1 MRGHEAIIAM
11 RQQRLAP
18 ANVWVEDVGADVNW
32 HKYSDATP
40 NVEILE
46 SEHVEQLDLRWAVGL
61 TLQLSF
67 FGKDRANA
75 VMGAFLKY
83 KPKRVI
89 CCAFEKKTNSYGLP
103 APELIE
109 IKDTEGLMTW
119 HR

>member
-11 RQQRLAP
+11 RRQRLAP
-18 ANVWVEDVGADVNW
+18 EVVVVEDVGADVNW

-46 SEHVEQLDLRWAVGL
+46 TERVEQLDLRWSVGL
-61 TLQLSF
+61 NLHLSF
-67 FGKDRANA
+67 LGENRANQ
-75 VMGAFLKY
+75 VMNAFLKY

-89 CCAFEKKTNSYGLP
+89 CCAFEKKFNAHGLP

-109 IKDTEGLMTW
+109 TIDTDGVMTW